1 MSITKS
7 EIIAAAFTRNV
18 SEEHILD
25 VDISV
30 AIKKYV
36 APYIEDTS
44 DSSAIYEDYVKPV
57 ISFGVAVLIFDRIA
71 AEISDRGIVQMV
83 NTGASIPSD
92 ESKKMTKEGYNE
104 QLRVLIELM
113 VEAAEDEEME
123 LVDDDIEY
131 NRVSFIGTTKQ
142 GVL

>member
-1 MSITKS
+1 MAITKS

-25 VDISV
+25 ADITV
-30 AIKKYV
+30 AVKKFV
-36 APYIEDTS
+36 APYIVDTS
-44 DSSAIYEDYVKPV
+44 DSSAIYDDYVKPV
-57 ISFGVAVLIFDRIA
+57 ISIGVAVLIFDRIA

-83 NTGASIPSD
+83 NTGASTPSD
-92 ESKKMTKEGYNE
+92 ESKKMTKDSYNE
-104 QLRVLIELM
+104 LLRVLIELM
-113 VEAAEDEEME
+113 VEAAEEEGME

-131 NRVSFIGTTKQ
+131 NRVSFTGTTKQ